1 MAKKEEGTPIDL
13 RERVTVYS
21 TDKDK
26 YHTTGDA
33 MNVAPAVAEKLI
45 KNGMATKDATK
56 GSQAKPDAK

>member
-1 MAKKEEGTPIDL
+1 MANTEKNQEKKIVDL

-21 TDKDK
+21 TEKDP

-45 KNGMATKDATK
+45 KKGLATD
-56 GSQAKPDAK
+56 SKPSKSSK